1 MKKCESCGAELNDYS
16 KFCPE
21 CGKTCNSISNNKADN
36 NVDLPDKLQK
46 KKCPSCGADCN
57 SYARFCL
64 ECGYKFLNDDNTEL
78 EIGQQD
84 KDKRTKSKSSLSIL
98 IVVIVLVMAL
108 AAFVLVNNKSKD
120 KSIKPNISSSSVS
133 ENDKDETTTE
143 PTTTT
148 ASLTTTITTT
158 TTTTTTTT
166 AVKEVY
172 ASDLVKITKGKL
184 LKKYFNNIYD
194 TDYISLGQQNAVSL
208 ENTSNFPFYKV
219 AFMYM
224 EADEIPDNEV
234 TCGIHVLPGGKIND
248 KITIG
253 MTYNELKEIYDFEGA
268 SLDGGTFG
276 YTAWIKVNGVKWG
289 IEFKLN
295 TDDKARLGYPE
306 LGEPVDLSEI
316 NPPSDL
322 GYYIESVQ

>member
-1 MKKCESCGAELNDYS
+1 MICPICGAELENNAS
-16 KFCPE
+16 E
-21 CGKTCNSISNNKADN
+21 CF
-36 NVDLPDKLQK
+36 L
-46 KKCPSCGADCN
+46 
-57 SYARFCL
+57 
-64 ECGYKFLNDDNTEL
+64 CGYKFSDNAQENESPVL
-78 EIGQQD
+78 EENASNVAN
-84 KDKRTKSKSSLSIL
+84 KDNNTSSPKKSKLPI
-98 IVVIVLVMAL
+98 IIVIVIVILLL
-108 AAFVLVNNKSKD
+108 AGMGVYGYYIMNNENNNIPLSTESTNT
-120 KSIKPNISSSSVS
+120 SIQTK
-133 ENDKDETTTE
+133 TTTE

-148 ASLTTTITTT
+148 TSLTTTTTT
-158 TTTTTTTT
+158 TTITTTTTTT

-208 ENTSNFPFYKV
+208 ENTSVFPYYKF
-219 AFMYM
+219 AFGWMS
-224 EADEIPDNEV
+224 ADEVPNDDV
-234 TCGIHVLPGGKIND
+234 TWGIHVLPGGKIND

-306 LGEPVDLSEI
+306 LGEPVDLSDI